1 MTKKNFLNNALLH
14 HLSIQSPNPEGL
26 SKFYSYTIGMEQK
39 AITHQKK
46 SKWMC
51 FGNDRRIIFSLGEK
65 KKLDFAAFSLKGN
78 NNLNDFKEIVLSN
91 SVEIEDFETPFFEK
105 GSFSVKDPDGNVLV
119 FGLSNNKEGI
129 AYSSTYKDSIYGA
142 SKADI
147 WRYCIL
153 HEFGGVYLDFDSSIE
168 FSLNSI
174 PSDVDELISFEKNK
188 VSSQISKEY
197 TPDYDLLSKLPKKHD
212 FINHPENL
220 VIQWLLIFKKEHPI
234 LKLVIEEIEKNYDF
248 FKNKK
253 FSSAHM
259 AIVNFTAP
267 VILTKVVWDYVKKNN
282 KICQRGIDFNNK
294 VTFKNI
300 SKNGVYFNDDTYYK
314 KYSNTEILLNN
325 PIRLNLGC
333 GDDVKKEYIN
343 IDAVKN
349 KENIIHLDINNLK
362 SRFKNSTIH
371 EIYAKDVL
379 EHVGLLTAKK
389 WISDWSNLLII
400 GGTLTIQT
408 TCLDLIIEAYK
419 KNFINEEKLNCLLF
433 AGVYWENSK
442 PYWDNEKTTHYDW
455 HQVCFSKKLL
465 FDELKKNNFS
475 IVAEKYDQISKNS
488 NGLNMTIKAKKVN

>member
-1 MTKKNFLNNALLH
+1 MIKNIFKK
-14 HLSIQSPNPEGL
+14 
-26 SKFYSYTIGMEQK
+26 
-39 AITHQKK
+39 
-46 SKWMC
+46 
-51 FGNDRRIIFSLGEK
+51 IIKILK
-65 KKLDFAAFSLKGN
+65 KKDQIKA
-78 NNLNDFKEIVLSN
+78 
-91 SVEIEDFETPFFEK
+91 VEIKSFYPSRKKGINKIIPYNFFQTYKSTKVDIDHDKKYFEFRNKNLEFNYYFFDDIEMDRYMEK
-105 GSFSVKDPDGNVLV
+105 NWGHRKIY
-119 FGLSNNKEGI
+119 KI
-129 AYSSTYKDSIYGA
+129 YKDSIYGA

-419 KNFINEEKLNCLLF
+419 KNFINEEKLNYLLF

-455 HQVCFSKKLL
+455 HKVCFSKKLL